1 MIFFL
6 FIVKMQLM
14 RSVRITYE
22 GALHHVICRGKK
34 GKNIFLLNRNKLEIL
49 DLLKENASRYKIRIF
64 AYCIMDN
71 EYHLV
76 CENTSGKM
84 PAFLKHIN
92 GQYGMYSRKSIG
104 NKGAVFHDRYKS
116 ILIQDESYL
125 KMAIGYVL
133 LIPVREKIV
142 DTADEYLWSS
152 ISEYFVKKKSDLVD
166 SQFVNELFGTK
177 KQFHQYLRSEVGEE
191 LPILKT
197 RNGMAL
203 GSTSFLSG
211 ALERNR
217 ERINAEKNPRSL
229 SPKVGEKYF
238 EPVEKIIKEFEDLHH
253 VKIGEIN
260 TGKYEGK
267 RLRAELLIHLKDR
280 AGLTYPEI
288 INIPLFQGLK
298 AGSLGR
304 LYQGAQER
312 LKRQK
317 KGKTRRHDTE
327 DNQE

>member
-1 MIFFL
+1 
-6 FIVKMQLM
+6 M

-22 GALHHVICRGKK
+22 GARHHVICRGKK
-34 GKNIFLLNRNKLEIL
+34 GKDIFLLNRNKLALL

-71 EYHLV
+71 EYHLI

-84 PAFLKHIN
+84 SGFLKHIN

-104 NKGAVFHDRYKS
+104 DKGPVFHDRFKS
-116 ILIQDESYL
+116 ILIQDEAHL

-142 DTADEYLWSS
+142 DTVDEYLWSS
-152 ISEYFVKKKSDLVD
+152 IGDYFVKKKPDLVD
-166 SQFVNELFGTK
+166 SGFVNELFGSK
-177 KQFHQYLRSEVGEE
+177 KQFYQYLRSEVGEE

-203 GSTSFLSG
+203 GNSTFLTG
-211 ALERNR
+211 ALKINR
-217 ERINAEKNPRSL
+217 ERINAEKNAKPL
-229 SPKVGEKYF
+229 SAKDGAKYF
-238 EPVEKIIKEFEDLHH
+238 EPVEKIIREFEDQHQ
-253 VKIGEIN
+253 VKIGELN

-288 INIPLFQGLK
+288 IKIPLFKGLK

-304 LYQGAQER
+304 LYQGAKER
-312 LKRQK
+312 LKQSPKEKTPRRGLGNK
-317 KGKTRRHDTE
+317 KIA
-327 DNQE
+327 

>member
-1 MIFFL
+1 
-6 FIVKMQLM
+6 M

-22 GALHHVICRGKK
+22 GAMHHVICRGKK
-34 GKNIFLLNRNKLEIL
+34 GKNIFLLNRNKLAIL

-84 PAFLKHIN
+84 SGFLKHIN

-104 NKGAVFHDRYKS
+104 DKGAVFHDRFKS
-116 ILIQDESYL
+116 ILIQDESHL

-142 DTADEYLWSS
+142 DTVDEYLWSS
-152 ISEYFVKKKSDLVD
+152 IGDYFVKKKPDVVD
-166 SQFVNELFGTK
+166 SRFVNELFGSK
-177 KQFHQYLRSEVGEE
+177 KQFHHYLRSEVGEE

-203 GSTSFLSG
+203 GNSTFLTG
-211 ALERNR
+211 ALKKNR
-217 ERINAEKNPRSL
+217 ERIDTEKIPKPI
-229 SPKVGEKYF
+229 SPKTGAKYF
-238 EPVEKIIKEFEDLHH
+238 EPMEKIIQEFEDLHQ
-253 VKIGEIN
+253 VKIAELN

-288 INIPLFQGLK
+288 IKIPLFQGLK

-304 LYQGAQER
+304 LYQGAKER
-312 LKRQK
+312 LKQTQK
-317 KGKTRRHDTE
+317 VKPRRRGLE
-327 DNQE
+327 DPVID